1 MMRSRCE
8 DRHSLKQSTEIEWRN
23 DREWQAA
30 QVEDILQP
38 SRRGLMLRAQMR
50 KLAVRMKGRL
60 GYQKLRGGRIGWLA
74 D

>member
-1 MMRSRCE
+1 MRRSRCE
-8 DRHSLKQSTEIEWRN
+8 DRYSLKQSTEIDWRD